1 MYINV
6 NKSIYLSLYLNETE
20 LSNASTVWCSK
31 DLHICLCRRRI
42 IIIRCQ
48 SFFDTQIC
56 IINAK
61 PLNCYYFSQVD
72 MIIKSSL
79 ETENKNFIIW
89 L

>member
-1 MYINV
+1 MN
-6 NKSIYLSLYLNETE
+6 LLNDV
-20 LSNASTVWCSK
+20 LKV
-31 DLHICLCRRRI
+31 LHICLCRI

-56 IINAK
+56 IINVK

-72 MIIKSSL
+72 MIIKCSL
-79 ETENKNFIIW
+79 ENQNKNFIKR